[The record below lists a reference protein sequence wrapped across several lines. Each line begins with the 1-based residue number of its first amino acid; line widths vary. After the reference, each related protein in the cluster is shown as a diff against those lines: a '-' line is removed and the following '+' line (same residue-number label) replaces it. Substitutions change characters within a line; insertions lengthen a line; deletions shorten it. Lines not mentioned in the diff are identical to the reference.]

1 MKIIVNLFQ
10 NFLDT
15 NQKISFFLLL
25 FLMLISSI
33 LEIVG
38 ISLIIPIVAA
48 FLGSDI
54 IANEYIKRIFEL
66 FNLTNFTS
74 INSLLLIFGLIFF
87 IKFLFLLYFYN
98 YQTKFIFQFKERLSN
113 KLFFSYLN
121 KNYDILRRN
130 SSVLLSNIINEVDFA
145 TNYLDSFSK
154 LLLDLIIV
162 FFLSIFLLY
171 YNFNISIIII
181 SILLIFLSIYFS
193 FFKGK
198 IKNWGDKR
206 VISTNKRIQYL
217 TEGIKGNKIIK
228 ITNSENFFYEKF
240 LEFNK
245 ILRILS
251 VKIVLLGQLPK
262 ILLEFLGL
270 Y

>member
-1 MKIIVNLFQ
+1 KKIYPQ
-10 NFLDT
+10 D
-15 NQKISFFLLL
+15 LL
-25 FLMLISSI
+25 FASTGTIGEEFPTEKIKLNLNKLVEQIKYTQNKYIWIKAAMGI
-33 LEIVG
+33 LTTDLKPKLTCEECKIGKSNVKIYG
-38 ISLIIPIVAA
+38 IAK
-48 FLGSDI
+48 GSDI

-87 IKFLFLLYFYN
+87 LKFLFLLYFYS
-98 YQTKFIFQFKERLSN
+98 YQTKFIYQFKERLSN

-171 YNFNISIIII
+171 YNFNVSIIII
-181 SILLIFLSIYFS
+181 SILLIFISIYFS

-198 IKNWGDKR
+198 IKNWGDRR
-206 VISTNKRIQYL
+206 VISTNKRIQ
-217 TEGIKGNKIIK
+217 
-228 ITNSENFFYEKF
+228 
-240 LEFNK
+240 
-245 ILRILS
+245 
-251 VKIVLLGQLPK
+251 
-262 ILLEFLGL
+262 
-270 Y
+270 